1 MAPEEEP
8 VSQAFP
14 WGLKPG
20 GTPDDVVPV
29 RPPTLAPPVDQGHFV
44 AVPDPHALPVQQ
56 PAYQQPAYQQ
66 PQDVPTR
73 AYTPPPV
80 QHPPQGY
87 GQAPASPAAQPPGQQ
102 PYEDLAT
109 EAFPYQADPV
119 APAQPQQPVYPGY
132 PAHEPA
138 PWEPPPVDAS
148 LNGSVDALGA
158 QPVGLDAPDL
168 DPDNALESLFGEEK
182 FVAYE
187 AGPMASESPFQR
199 PAGGEL
205 VAAPLAPRAPMQKTQ
220 KILLGVAGGLV
231 AALALVALFLVGTK
245 LAPAFAPAPPPEV
258 AAPAEPEVA
267 EEVLGPLAPG
277 DYGWNELLGTECID
291 PWKSPWEQDFTVV
304 DCGQPHGAQLVFR
317 GTFEDSM
324 LDPYPGIEELQSRV
338 NLLCASEENIDYS
351 AANAFSDI
359 QLSASFAAS
368 EGDWVEGQRDYF
380 CFVSRSSNE
389 PLTANVAMPDRPAPV
404 IPVTV
409 EPEP

>member
-1 MAPEEEP
+1 MVPEEEP
-8 VSQAFP
+8 ASQAFP

-66 PQDVPTR
+66 PAYQQPQDVPTE
-73 AYTPPPV
+73 AYTHPPV
-80 QHPPQGY
+80 QPP
-87 GQAPASPAAQPPGQQ
+87 AQQS
-102 PYEDLAT
+102 YDDLAT
-109 EAFPYQADPV
+109 EAFPYRADPV
-119 APAQPQQPVYPGY
+119 APSQPEYPAYPVY

-148 LNGSVDALGA
+148 LHGSVDALAA
-158 QPVGLDAPDL
+158 QPVGLETEG
-168 DPDNALESLFGEEK
+168 NALESLFGEEK
-182 FVAYE
+182 FVEYE
-187 AGPMASESPFQR
+187 AGPMASENPFQR

-245 LAPAFAPAPPPEV
+245 LAPTFAPAPPPEV
-258 AAPAEPEVA
+258 AAPAEPEVT

-277 DYGWNELLGTECID
+277 DYGWNELLGTECIE
-291 PWKSPWEQDFTVV
+291 PWMSPWEQDFMVV

-317 GTFEDSM
+317 GTFEDSV

-338 NLLCASEENIDYS
+338 NLLCASAENIDYT

>member
-1 MAPEEEP
+1 MASEEEP
-8 VSQAFP
+8 APQAFP

-20 GTPDDVVPV
+20 GTPDDVIPV
-29 RPPTLAPPVDQGHFV
+29 RPPTPAPPVDQGHFV
-44 AVPDPHALPVQQ
+44 AVPDPHALPVQ
-56 PAYQQPAYQQ
+56 PAATHPQQSQ
-66 PQDVPTR
+66 
-73 AYTPPPV
+73 
-80 QHPPQGY
+80 QGY
-87 GQAPASPAAQPPGQQ
+87 GQPPAQQ

-119 APAQPQQPVYPGY
+119 APAQPPQPAQPVYPGY

-138 PWEPPPVDAS
+138 PWEEPPPVDAS

-158 QPVGLDAPDL
+158 QPVGLDAPSDLDTDNALGSDNAL

-182 FVAYE
+182 FVEYE
-187 AGPMASESPFQR
+187 DGPMASESPFQR
-199 PAGGEL
+199 PAAGEL
-205 VAAPLAPRAPMQKTQ
+205 VAVPLAPREPMQKTQ
-220 KILLGVAGGLV
+220 KVLLGVAGGLV

-267 EEVLGPLAPG
+267 EEVLGPVAAG
-277 DYGWNELLGTECID
+277 DYGWSELLGTECID
-291 PWKSPWEQDFTVV
+291 PWVSPWEQNFTVV
-304 DCGQPHGAQLVFR
+304 DCGQAHGAQLVFR
-317 GTFEDSM
+317 GTFEDSV
-324 LDPYPGIEELQSRV
+324 LDPYPGVEELQSRV
-338 NLLCASEENIDYS
+338 NLLCASAENIDYT
-351 AANAFSDI
+351 AAKAFSDI

-368 EGDWVEGQRDYF
+368 EGDWVAGQRDYF
-380 CFVSRSSNE
+380 CFVSRSSSE